1 MGEEI
6 LKEEDG
12 YICTLTINRPE
23 KKNAL
28 NEAALLQLGDALN
41 ELKKEGKNRV
51 VVLRGA
57 GEKAFCAGVDLAG
70 ANVNVIGALQYCLE
84 SLVGYPAPVIAM
96 IYGYTIGAG
105 LDLAV
110 IADFRL
116 AAENACFGAN
126 LVKLGRI
133 YYYTAVQRLIN
144 LVGMGAAKEILL
156 TGRLI
161 DVQRAS
167 EMGLVNRVVSFA
179 ELPSVVYPLAREIAE
194 ENAPLAVKVT
204 KQMIAKLLA
213 GQKLS
218 LEIEEEL
225 KAMAEAVH
233 RSKDAAEGPR
243 AFIEKRKP
251 KFTGE

>member
-1 MGEEI
+1 MAEEI
-6 LKEEDG
+6 LKKEEG
-12 YICTLTINRPE
+12 HICTLTINRPE
-23 KKNAL
+23 RKNAL
-28 NEAALLQLGDALN
+28 NEAALLQLGGVLN
-41 ELKKEGKNRV
+41 ELKAEGRNRV
-51 VVLRGA
+51 VVLRGS

-70 ANVNVIGALQYCLE
+70 ANVNTIDALQYCLE
-84 SLVGYPAPVIAM
+84 SLINYPAPVIAM
-96 IYGYTIGAG
+96 IFGYSIGAG

-133 YYYTAVQRLIN
+133 YYYTAIQRLIN
-144 LVGMGAAKEILL
+144 LVGMGAAKEMLL

-161 DVQRAS
+161 NVRRAG
-167 EMGLVNRVVSFA
+167 ELGLVNRVVSGA
-179 ELPSVVYPLAREIAE
+179 ELPAVVYSLAREMAE
-194 ENAPLAVKVT
+194 ENAPLAVKAT

-218 LEIEEEL
+218 PAVEEEL
-225 KAMAEAVH
+225 KSMAEAVH
-233 RSKDAAEGPR
+233 RSKDAAEGPL

-251 KFTGE
+251 DFKGE